1 MSSFRNEPF
10 LWIHLSGI
18 AVAPIALL
26 IVWLSLAIATPITPY
41 WLELVIL
48 GIIGIIPI
56 LLMQWQKPFEIFS
69 LLVVSLR
76 PEVLTLEQRKIL
88 SLFKRP
94 KQQFLALL
102 TALLMAGK
110 LYGIYYFAPL
120 AALPVVNLPQVRL
133 LALFVAAIAFLV
145 ANLFVQVP
153 VSVLG
158 ILFTQNKVY
167 EETAPINI
175 EDIPKTLTVPGLRV
189 RKIFFVPELSA

>member
-1 MSSFRNEPF
+1 

-41 WLELVIL
+41 WLELIIL

-120 AALPVVNLPQVRL
+120 AALPVVNFPQVRL

-158 ILFTQNKVY
+158 ILFTQNKIY
-167 EETAPINI
+167 EETTPINI
-175 EDIPKTLTVPGLRV
+175 EDIPKNLTVPGLRV
-189 RKIFFVPELSA
+189 RKIFFIPELSA

>member
-41 WLELVIL
+41 WLELIIL

-120 AALPVVNLPQVRL
+120 AALPVVNFPQVRL
-133 LALFVAAIAFLV
+133 LALLVAAIAFLV

-153 VSVLG
+153 VSVLV
-158 ILFTQNKVY
+158 ILFTQNKIY
-167 EETAPINI
+167 EETTPINI
-175 EDIPKTLTVPGLRV
+175 EDIPKNLTVPGLRV
-189 RKIFFVPELSA
+189 RKIFFLPELSA

>member
-41 WLELVIL
+41 WLELIIL

-102 TALLMAGK
+102 TALVMAGK

-120 AALPVVNLPQVRL
+120 AALPVVNFPQVRL
-133 LALFVAAIAFLV
+133 LALLVAAIAFLV

-167 EETAPINI
+167 EETTPINI
-175 EDIPKTLTVPGLRV
+175 EDIPKNLTVPGLRV
-189 RKIFFVPELSA
+189 RKIFFILELSA

>member
-41 WLELVIL
+41 WLELIIL

-120 AALPVVNLPQVRL
+120 AALPVVNFPQVRL
-133 LALFVAAIAFLV
+133 LALLVAAIAFLV

-167 EETAPINI
+167 EETSPINI
-175 EDIPKTLTVPGLRV
+175 EDIPKNLTVPGLRV

>member
-41 WLELVIL
+41 WLELIIL
-48 GIIGIIPI
+48 GMIGIIPI

-120 AALPVVNLPQVRL
+120 AALPVVNFPQVRL
-133 LALFVAAIAFLV
+133 LALLVAAIAFLV

-158 ILFTQNKVY
+158 ILVTQNKVY
-167 EETAPINI
+167 EETTPINI
-175 EDIPKTLTVPGLRV
+175 EDIPKNLTVPGLRV

>member
-41 WLELVIL
+41 WLELIIL

-120 AALPVVNLPQVRL
+120 AALPVVNFPQVRL

-158 ILFTQNKVY
+158 ILFTQNKIY
-167 EETAPINI
+167 EETTPINI
-175 EDIPKTLTVPGLRV
+175 EDIPKNLTVPGLRV
-189 RKIFFVPELSA
+189 RKIFFLPELSA

>member
-41 WLELVIL
+41 WLELIIL
-48 GIIGIIPI
+48 GMIGIIPI

-120 AALPVVNLPQVRL
+120 AALPVVNFPQVRL

-158 ILFTQNKVY
+158 ILFTQNKIY
-167 EETAPINI
+167 EETTPINI
-175 EDIPKTLTVPGLRV
+175 EDIPKNLTVPGLRV
-189 RKIFFVPELSA
+189 RKIFFLPELSA

>member
-41 WLELVIL
+41 WLELIIL

-120 AALPVVNLPQVRL
+120 AALPVVNFPQVRL
-133 LALFVAAIAFLV
+133 LALLVAAIAFLV

-158 ILFTQNKVY
+158 ILFTQNKIY
-167 EETAPINI
+167 EETTPINI
-175 EDIPKTLTVPGLRV
+175 EDIPKNLTVPGLRV

>member
-41 WLELVIL
+41 WLELIIL

-120 AALPVVNLPQVRL
+120 AALPVVNFPQVRL
-133 LALFVAAIAFLV
+133 LALLVAAIAFLV

-158 ILFTQNKVY
+158 ILFTQNKIY
-167 EETAPINI
+167 EETTPINI
-175 EDIPKTLTVPGLRV
+175 EDIPKNLTVPGLRV
-189 RKIFFVPELSA
+189 RKIFFIPELSA

>member
-26 IVWLSLAIATPITPY
+26 IVWLSLAIATPVTPY
-41 WLELVIL
+41 WLELIIL
-48 GIIGIIPI
+48 GMIGIIPI

-120 AALPVVNLPQVRL
+120 AALPVVNFPQVRL

-167 EETAPINI
+167 EETTPINI
-175 EDIPKTLTVPGLRV
+175 EDIPKNLTVPGLRV

>member
-26 IVWLSLAIATPITPY
+26 IVWLSLEIATPITPY
-41 WLELVIL
+41 WLELIIL

-120 AALPVVNLPQVRL
+120 AALPVVNFPQVRL
-133 LALFVAAIAFLV
+133 LALLVAAIAFLV

-158 ILFTQNKVY
+158 ILFTQNKIY
-167 EETAPINI
+167 EETTPINI
-175 EDIPKTLTVPGLRV
+175 EDIPKNLTVPGLRV
-189 RKIFFVPELSA
+189 RKIFFIPELSA

>member
-48 GIIGIIPI
+48 GMIGIIPI

-120 AALPVVNLPQVRL
+120 AALPVVDLPQVRL
-133 LALFVAAIAFLV
+133 LALLVAAIAFLV

-167 EETAPINI
+167 EETTPINI

>member
-26 IVWLSLAIATPITPY
+26 VVWLSLAIATPITPY
-41 WLELVIL
+41 WLELIIL

-94 KQQFLALL
+94 KQRFLALL

-120 AALPVVNLPQVRL
+120 AALPVVNFPQVRL

-158 ILFTQNKVY
+158 ILFTQNKIY
-167 EETAPINI
+167 EETTPINI
-175 EDIPKTLTVPGLRV
+175 EDIPKNLTVPGLRV
-189 RKIFFVPELSA
+189 RKIFFIPELSA

>member
-41 WLELVIL
+41 WLELIIL

-120 AALPVVNLPQVRL
+120 AALPVVNFPQVRL

-167 EETAPINI
+167 EETTPINI
-175 EDIPKTLTVPGLRV
+175 EDIPKNLTVPGLRV

>member
-167 EETAPINI
+167 EETTPINI

-189 RKIFFVPELSA
+189 RKIFFIPELSA

>member
-41 WLELVIL
+41 WLELIIV
-48 GIIGIIPI
+48 GMIGIIPI

-120 AALPVVNLPQVRL
+120 AALPVVNFPQVRL
-133 LALFVAAIAFLV
+133 LALLVAAIAFLV

-158 ILFTQNKVY
+158 ILVTQNKVY
-167 EETAPINI
+167 EETTPINI
-175 EDIPKTLTVPGLRV
+175 EDIPKNLTVPGLRV
-189 RKIFFVPELSA
+189 RKIFFIPELSA

>member
-48 GIIGIIPI
+48 GMIGIIPI

-120 AALPVVNLPQVRL
+120 AALPVVNFPQVRL

-158 ILFTQNKVY
+158 ILFTQNKIY
-167 EETAPINI
+167 EETTPINI

-189 RKIFFVPELSA
+189 RKIFFIPELSA

>member
-41 WLELVIL
+41 WLELIIL
-48 GIIGIIPI
+48 GMIGIIPI

-94 KQQFLALL
+94 KQRFLALL

-120 AALPVVNLPQVRL
+120 AALPVVNFPQVRL
-133 LALFVAAIAFLV
+133 LALLVAAIAFLV

-158 ILFTQNKVY
+158 ILVTQNKVY
-167 EETAPINI
+167 EETTPINI
-175 EDIPKTLTVPGLRV
+175 EDIPKNLTVPGLRV
-189 RKIFFVPELSA
+189 RKIFFIPELSA

>member
-48 GIIGIIPI
+48 GMIGIIPI

-120 AALPVVNLPQVRL
+120 AALPVVNFPQV
-133 LALFVAAIAFLV
+133 
-145 ANLFVQVP
+145 
-153 VSVLG
+153 S
-158 ILFTQNKVY
+158 
-167 EETAPINI
+167 
-175 EDIPKTLTVPGLRV
+175 
-189 RKIFFVPELSA
+189 

>member
-41 WLELVIL
+41 WLELIML

-120 AALPVVNLPQVRL
+120 AALPVVNFPQVRL
-133 LALFVAAIAFLV
+133 LALLVAAIAFLV

-158 ILFTQNKVY
+158 ILFTQNKIY
-167 EETAPINI
+167 EETTPINI
-175 EDIPKTLTVPGLRV
+175 EDIPKNLTVPGLRV

>member
-48 GIIGIIPI
+48 GMIGIIPV

-167 EETAPINI
+167 EETTPINI

>member
-26 IVWLSLAIATPITPY
+26 IVWLSLAIATPIMPY
-41 WLELVIL
+41 WLELIIL
-48 GIIGIIPI
+48 GMIGIIPI

-120 AALPVVNLPQVRL
+120 AALPVVNFPQVRL

-167 EETAPINI
+167 EETTPINI
-175 EDIPKTLTVPGLRV
+175 EDIPKNLTVPGLRV

>member
-48 GIIGIIPI
+48 GMIGIIPI

-167 EETAPINI
+167 EETTPINI

-189 RKIFFVPELSA
+189 RKIFFIPELSA

>member
-41 WLELVIL
+41 WLELIIL

-120 AALPVVNLPQVRL
+120 AALPVVNFPQVRL
-133 LALFVAAIAFLV
+133 LALLVAAIAFLV

-158 ILFTQNKVY
+158 ILVTQNKVY
-167 EETAPINI
+167 EETTPINI
-175 EDIPKTLTVPGLRV
+175 EDIPKNLTVPGLRV
-189 RKIFFVPELSA
+189 RKIFFLPELSA

>member
-41 WLELVIL
+41 WLELIIL

-120 AALPVVNLPQVRL
+120 AALPVVNFPQVRL
-133 LALFVAAIAFLV
+133 LALLVAAIAFLV

-158 ILFTQNKVY
+158 ILFTQNKIY
-167 EETAPINI
+167 EETTPINI
-175 EDIPKTLTVPGLRV
+175 EDIPKNLTVPGLRV
-189 RKIFFVPELSA
+189 RKIFFLPELSA

>member
-41 WLELVIL
+41 WLELIIL
-48 GIIGIIPI
+48 GMIGIIPI

-120 AALPVVNLPQVRL
+120 AALPVVNFPQVRL

-167 EETAPINI
+167 EETTPINI
-175 EDIPKTLTVPGLRV
+175 EDIPKNLTVPGLRV

>member
-18 AVAPIALL
+18 AVAPMALL
-26 IVWLSLAIATPITPY
+26 IVWLSLAVATPITPY

-167 EETAPINI
+167 EETTPINI
-175 EDIPKTLTVPGLRV
+175 EDIPKNLTVPGLRV

>member
-41 WLELVIL
+41 WLELIIL

-120 AALPVVNLPQVRL
+120 AALPVVNFPQVRL

-158 ILFTQNKVY
+158 ILFTQNKIY
-167 EETAPINI
+167 EETTPINI
-175 EDIPKTLTVPGLRV
+175 EDIPKNLTVPGLRV
-189 RKIFFVPELSA
+189 RKIFFIPELSA

>member
-41 WLELVIL
+41 WLELIIL
-48 GIIGIIPI
+48 GMIGIIPI

-120 AALPVVNLPQVRL
+120 AALPVVNFPQVRL

-158 ILFTQNKVY
+158 ILFTQNKIY
-167 EETAPINI
+167 EETTPINI
-175 EDIPKTLTVPGLRV
+175 EDIPKNLTVPGLRV
-189 RKIFFVPELSA
+189 RKIFFIPELSA

>member
-189 RKIFFVPELSA
+189 RKIFFIPELSA

>member
-41 WLELVIL
+41 WLELIIL
-48 GIIGIIPI
+48 GMIGIIPI

-120 AALPVVNLPQVRL
+120 AALPVVNFPQVRL
-133 LALFVAAIAFLV
+133 LALLVAAIAFLV

-158 ILFTQNKVY
+158 ILFTQNKIY
-167 EETAPINI
+167 EETTPINI
-175 EDIPKTLTVPGLRV
+175 EDIPKNLTVPGLRV
-189 RKIFFVPELSA
+189 RKIFFLPELSA

>member
-41 WLELVIL
+41 WLELIIL

-120 AALPVVNLPQVRL
+120 AALPVVNFPQVRL
-133 LALFVAAIAFLV
+133 LALLVAAIAFFV

-158 ILFTQNKVY
+158 ILFTQNKIY
-167 EETAPINI
+167 EETTPINI
-175 EDIPKTLTVPGLRV
+175 EDIPKNLTVPGLRV
-189 RKIFFVPELSA
+189 RKIFFIPELSA